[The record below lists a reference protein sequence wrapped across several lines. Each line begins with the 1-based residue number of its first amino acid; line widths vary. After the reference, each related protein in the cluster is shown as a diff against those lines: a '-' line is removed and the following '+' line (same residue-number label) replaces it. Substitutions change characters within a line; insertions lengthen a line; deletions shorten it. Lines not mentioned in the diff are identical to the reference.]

1 MRQVPAPCCAGPGL
15 TDWEK
20 PWMSPPDAVG
30 STAFA
35 VEESLASVVEAG
47 GARATSQSHHG
58 KAHAVPVRDVV
69 SSSSWLAEA
78 LYRSFEVLVA
88 LLGLTLGLPL
98 MLVEALLIRWDSPG
112 PVLFFHQRPGRSIM
126 VRGRHLE
133 GRTDLIP
140 PPGGYEPDTLY
151 YVPSYF
157 RLVKFRTM
165 HHDARRRWPEMYE
178 YKFVP
183 EEFHRQRTTYERDP
197 RVTRI
202 GRILRQLSVDELPNL
217 WCVLVGDMRL
227 VGPRPEAPEVLQ
239 YYTPQ
244 EMYKFACKPGIT
256 GLAQINGRGL
266 LNWGEVLAWDLRYV
280 RTRNVM
286 LDLKIIF
293 TTIKYVIIRHG
304 AF

>member
-1 MRQVPAPCCAGPGL
+1 
-15 TDWEK
+15 
-20 PWMSPPDAVG
+20 MSPPDAAG
-30 STAFA
+30 RTAFTIEQSA
-35 VEESLASVVEAG
+35 ASVSDAG
-47 GARATSQSHHG
+47 SVIATSQPYYG
-58 KAHAVPVRDVV
+58 RAHAVPVQDVV
-69 SSSSWLAEA
+69 SSSGWLAEA
-78 LYRSFEVLVA
+78 LYRSFEVLIA
-88 LLGLTLGLPL
+88 LVGLTLGVPV
-98 MLVEALLIRWDSPG
+98 MLAEALLIRWDSPG
-112 PVLFFHQRPGRSIM
+112 PILFFHQRPGRSVM
-126 VRGRHLE
+126 VRGSDLA
-133 GRTDLIP
+133 GRPDLIP
-140 PPGGYEPDTLY
+140 PPGGYEPDKLY

-165 HHDARRRWPEMYE
+165 YNDARSRWPELYA

-183 EEFHRQRTTYERDP
+183 GEFHRQHTTHEFDP

-202 GRILRQLSVDELPNL
+202 GRFLRTLSVDELPNL

-239 YYTPQ
+239 YYTSQ

-266 LNWGEVLAWDLRYV
+266 LNWGEVLGWDLRYV
-280 RTRNVM
+280 RTRSVA
-286 LDLKIIF
+286 LDLKVIF